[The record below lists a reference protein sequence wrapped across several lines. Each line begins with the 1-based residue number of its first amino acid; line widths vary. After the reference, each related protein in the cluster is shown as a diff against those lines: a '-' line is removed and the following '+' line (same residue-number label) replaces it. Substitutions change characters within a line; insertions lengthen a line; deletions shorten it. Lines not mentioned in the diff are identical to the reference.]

1 MRTLLDALE
10 QHSRTGPQPLHMPGH
25 KRHGLDPRL
34 PYSLDITEIQGFDD
48 LHHPQGILKEG
59 MDRAAA
65 LWGAQRSF
73 YLIGGSTVGI
83 LACVR
88 AASRPGDR
96 VIVARNCHKSVYHAL
111 ELCGLEPHYL
121 LPQWEGDWGIW
132 GSVTPEILESAFAA
146 CPQARLV
153 ILTSPTY
160 EGVLSDIESLTRVA
174 HAHGALLMVD
184 EAHGAHLER
193 GAVAGGADLV
203 VQSLHKTLPSL
214 TQTALCHCKEELAG
228 RVARELNVFETS
240 SPSYPLMASIQL
252 CVNWLETEGPAAR
265 KAFAR
270 RLEGLDRLPLNH
282 LSLLC
287 HGQDGPHGFFGHDP
301 GKLLVRGGCTGPRLA
316 ELFRERGLE
325 PEMVTPHSVLL
336 MTTLCDTN
344 GDFARLEQV
353 LKEVDGLVPAAP
365 SCNLECPVLPP
376 RQMAPL
382 AALNAPGEDLPL
394 EEGVGRISGEYL
406 WAYPP
411 GIPFLVPG
419 EEITP
424 GLVDLV
430 RGNQE
435 VELISTWD
443 RLPLLRVVKSHG

>member
-1 MRTLLDALE
+1 MSSLLDALE
-10 QHSRTGPQPLHMPGH
+10 AHSRTGPQPLHMPGH

-48 LHHPQGILKEG
+48 LHHPQGTLKEG

-65 LWGAQRSF
+65 LWGAQHSF
-73 YLIGGSTVGI
+73 YLVGGSTVGI

-88 AASRPGDR
+88 AVSRPGER
-96 VIVARNCHKSVYHAL
+96 VLMARNCHKSVYHAL

-121 LPQWEGDWGIW
+121 LPSWEAEWGVW
-132 GSVTPEILESAFAA
+132 GSLPPQALEAGFAA
-146 CPQARLV
+146 CPEARLV

-160 EGVLSDIESLTRVA
+160 EGVLSDIPALAQVA
-174 HAHGALLMVD
+174 HAHGALLLVD

-214 TQTALCHCKEELAG
+214 TQTALCHCREELAP

-252 CVNWLETEGPAAR
+252 CVDWLEREGPAAR
-265 KAFAR
+265 EAFSR
-270 RLEGLDRLPLNH
+270 RLEKLDRLKLAH
-282 LSLLC
+282 LKIFC
-287 HGQDGPHGFFGHDP
+287 HGEDGLHGFFGHDP
-301 GKLLVRGGCTGPRLA
+301 GKLLVRGGCAGPRLA
-316 ELFRERGLE
+316 RLLRERGLE
-325 PEMVTPHSVLL
+325 PEMVTPRSVLL
-336 MTTLCDTN
+336 MTTLCDTDR
-344 GDFARLEQV
+344 DFARLGQV
-353 LKEVDGLVPAAP
+353 LQELDGLTGPAGP
-365 SCNLECPVLPP
+365 SPLACPALPP
-376 RQMAPL
+376 RRMGAL
-382 AALNAPGEDLPL
+382 DALNAPGEELPL
-394 EEGVGRISGEYL
+394 EEGVGRVSGEYL

-411 GIPFLVPG
+411 GIPLLMPG

-424 GLVDLV
+424 QVLELIRAYG
-430 RGNQE
+430 E

-443 RLPLLRVVKSHG
+443 RLPRIRVVQPT

>member
-1 MRTLLDALE
+1 MTNLLDALE
-10 QHSRTGPQPLHMPGH
+10 VHSRTGPQPLHMPGH
-25 KRHGLDPRL
+25 KRHSLDPRL

-65 LWGAQRSF
+65 LWGAQHSF
-73 YLIGGSTVGI
+73 YLVGGSTVGI

-146 CPQARLV
+146 CPGARLV

-160 EGVLSDIESLTRVA
+160 EGVLSDIPSLARAA
-174 HAHGALLMVD
+174 HAHGALLLVD

-214 TQTALCHCKEELAG
+214 TQTALCHCREDLAL

-252 CVNWLETEGPAAR
+252 CVDWLEREGAAAR
-265 KAFAR
+265 TAFAR
-270 RLEGLDRLPLNH
+270 RLEGLDRLKLDN
-282 LSLLC
+282 LELLC
-287 HGQDGPHGFFGHDP
+287 HRGDGLHGFFGHDP

-316 ELFRERGLE
+316 QLFREQGLE
-325 PEMVTPHSVLL
+325 PEMITPQGILL
-336 MTTLCDTN
+336 MTTLCDTDQ
-344 GDFARLEQV
+344 DFARLGQV
-353 LKEVDGLVPAAP
+353 LQEVDGLTGPASP
-365 SCNLECPVLPP
+365 SPLARPAVPP
-376 RQMAPL
+376 RRMG
-382 AALNAPGEDLPL
+382 ALEALTAPGEELSL
-394 EEGVGRISGEYL
+394 ELEVGRISGEYL

-411 GIPFLVPG
+411 GVPLLVPG

-424 GLVDLV
+424 QVLELI
-430 RGNQE
+430 RAYRE

-443 RLPLLRVVKSHG
+443 RLPLLRVVQTA